1 MDGSSQIIFTI
12 NANDQVVSYEQIYAG
27 SVQVL
32 GKERELITKFDQFI
46 FDEKLDKFEFLKEE
60 NFENVIIQ
68 INNQGNIV
76 SEKENVFANLNKELE
91 VLKNQREVQ
100 KSKRKKSN
108 IPNVA
113 LVGYTNAGKSSVMN
127 ALVEKFINDEDK
139 KVFEKNMLFATLET
153 YVRNIKLDNN
163 KSFLLS
169 DTVGFVGDLPHSLVK
184 AFRSTLEEV
193 CDADLLL
200 HVIDICNPNYENH
213 INVTNE
219 TLNQIGADN
228 IPVIYV
234 YNKVDLMELDT
245 FNIEGMLVSAKKYI
259 GIEELL
265 ESICKNIFMDYIKCK
280 VMVPYKDGKMTSYI
294 IDSSTVLETEYT
306 NEGTLFSIECSKEDY
321 VKYQSYII

>member
-1 MDGSSQIIFTI
+1 
-12 NANDQVVSYEQIYAG
+12 
-27 SVQVL
+27 
-32 GKERELITKFDQFI
+32 
-46 FDEKLDKFEFLKEE
+46 
-60 NFENVIIQ
+60 
-68 INNQGNIV
+68 
-76 SEKENVFANLNKELE
+76 
-91 VLKNQREVQ
+91 
-100 KSKRKKSN
+100 
-108 IPNVA
+108 
-113 LVGYTNAGKSSVMN
+113 MN

-200 HVIDICNPNYENH
+200 HVIDISNPNYENH

-245 FNIEGMLVSAKKYI
+245 FNIEGMLVSAKKIYRYRRII
-259 GIEELL
+259 GIY
-265 ESICKNIFMDYIKCK
+265 M
-280 VMVPYKDGKMTSYI
+280 
-294 IDSSTVLETEYT
+294 
-306 NEGTLFSIECSKEDY
+306 
-321 VKYQSYII
+321 

>member
-1 MDGSSQIIFTI
+1 M
-12 NANDQVVSYEQIYAG
+12 
-27 SVQVL
+27 
-32 GKERELITKFDQFI
+32 
-46 FDEKLDKFEFLKEE
+46 
-60 NFENVIIQ
+60 
-68 INNQGNIV
+68 
-76 SEKENVFANLNKELE
+76 
-91 VLKNQREVQ
+91 
-100 KSKRKKSN
+100 
-108 IPNVA
+108 
-113 LVGYTNAGKSSVMN
+113 
-127 ALVEKFINDEDK
+127 KFINDEDK

-200 HVIDICNPNYENH
+200 HVIDISNPNYENH

-265 ESICKNIFMDYIKCK
+265 ESICKNIFMYYIKCK

>member
-1 MDGSSQIIFTI
+1 
-12 NANDQVVSYEQIYAG
+12 
-27 SVQVL
+27 
-32 GKERELITKFDQFI
+32 
-46 FDEKLDKFEFLKEE
+46 
-60 NFENVIIQ
+60 
-68 INNQGNIV
+68 
-76 SEKENVFANLNKELE
+76 
-91 VLKNQREVQ
+91 
-100 KSKRKKSN
+100 
-108 IPNVA
+108 
-113 LVGYTNAGKSSVMN
+113 MN

-200 HVIDICNPNYENH
+200 HVIDISNPNYENH

-265 ESICKNIFMDYIKCK
+265 ESICKNIFMDFFFAIA
-280 VMVPYKDGKMTSYI
+280 VTS
-294 IDSSTVLETEYT
+294 
-306 NEGTLFSIECSKEDY
+306 
-321 VKYQSYII
+321 

>member
-1 MDGSSQIIFTI
+1 MI
-12 NANDQVVSYEQIYAG
+12 NLS
-27 SVQVL
+27 
-32 GKERELITKFDQFI
+32 TK
-46 FDEKLDKFEFLKEE
+46 
-60 NFENVIIQ
+60 
-68 INNQGNIV
+68 
-76 SEKENVFANLNKELE
+76 
-91 VLKNQREVQ
+91 
-100 KSKRKKSN
+100 
-108 IPNVA
+108 
-113 LVGYTNAGKSSVMN
+113 GY
-127 ALVEKFINDEDK
+127 
-139 KVFEKNMLFATLET
+139 
-153 YVRNIKLDNN
+153 N

-200 HVIDICNPNYENH
+200 HVIDISNPNYENH